1 MLSPVRCY
9 SCNKVVGNKWIS
21 YNKKLDEGIS
31 AKDALD
37 QLGLKR
43 MCCRRIILT
52 HVELIDKLIEYSPII
67 KSDEENKLSI
77 QVE

>member
-1 MLSPVRCY
+1 MLIPVRCY

-31 AKDALD
+31 TKDALD

-52 HVELIDKLIEYSPII
+52 HVELIDKLLEYSPDV
-67 KSDEENKLSI
+67 KSDEYRISTKL
-77 QVE
+77 E

>member
-1 MLSPVRCY
+1 MLIPVRCY

-37 QLGLKR
+37 QLDLNR
-43 MCCRRIILT
+43 FCCRRMILA
-52 HVELIDKLIEYSPII
+52 HVELIDKLLEYSPDV
-67 KSDEENKLSI
+67 KSDEYRISTKL
-77 QVE
+77 E

>member
-1 MLSPVRCY
+1 MLIPVRCY

-31 AKDALD
+31 TKDALD

-67 KSDEENKLSI
+67 KSDEENKIYI

>member
-1 MLSPVRCY
+1 
-9 SCNKVVGNKWIS
+9 VVGNKWIS

-43 MCCRRIILT
+43 ICCRRIILT
-52 HVELIDKLIEYSPII
+52 HVELIDKLLDYSII
-67 KSDEENKLSI
+67 VNSDTKNELSI

>member
-1 MLSPVRCY
+1 MLIPVRCY

-31 AKDALD
+31 PKDALD

-43 MCCRRIILT
+43 MCCRKMILT
-52 HVELIDKLIEYSPII
+52 HVELIDKLLEYSPIV
-67 KSDEENKLSI
+67 NSI
-77 QVE
+77 E